1 MEPQQ
6 RKLFII
12 LIAAFFGVVVIWQTA
27 TVTIR
32 SGEAGVLY
40 RTFGGGT
47 ITDFY
52 FSEGFH
58 FIAPWNSMYVYST
71 RNQEQREIMEALS
84 KNGLQIQIE
93 LSIRYRPIASELGTI
108 HQTIGMNY
116 RDVIVMPELR
126 SAARQVIGRYD
137 PEELYSSK
145 RDFIQDEIYNN
156 VKERL
161 ERMNI
166 HLDAIL
172 IRSITLPQNIRE
184 AIEKKLKQEQESQ
197 EYEFRIAKE
206 EKEAQR
212 KRIEAQGI
220 KDFQDIVSDGISD
233 KLLRWKGIEATL
245 DLSRSPNAKVV
256 VIGQGK
262 DGLPLILGADG
273 GGR

>member
-6 RKLFII
+6 RKII
-12 LIAAFFGVVVIWQTA
+12 ISLIVAFFGAVIIWQTA
-27 TVTIR
+27 TVTIN

-40 RTFGGGT
+40 RPFGGGT
-47 ITDFY
+47 VTDFY

-71 RNQEQREIMEALS
+71 RNMEQREIMEALS

-93 LSIRYRPIASELGTI
+93 MSIRYRPVAAELGTI

-116 RDVIVMPELR
+116 KDVIVMPEVR
-126 SAARQVIGRYD
+126 SAARQVIGRYE

-145 RDFIQDEIYNN
+145 RDFIQDEIFSG

-166 HLDAIL
+166 YLDAIL
-172 IRSITLPQNIRE
+172 IRGIELPQNIRT

-197 EYEFRIAKE
+197 EYEFKIQKE

-220 KDFQDIVSDGISD
+220 KDFQDIVSEGISE

-245 DLSRSPNAKVV
+245 DLAKSDNAKVV

-262 DGLPLILGADG
+262 DGLPLILGGDG
-273 GGR
+273 R

>member
-1 MEPQQ
+1 MEPRQ
-6 RKLFII
+6 RKLI
-12 LIAAFFGVVVIWQTA
+12 LTAAISFFALLILWQTA
-27 TVTIR
+27 TVTIS

-40 RTFGGGT
+40 RQFGGGT
-47 ITDFY
+47 VTDFY

-58 FIAPWNSMYVYST
+58 FIAPWNSVYVYNV
-71 RNQEQREIMEALS
+71 RNQEQREMMEVLS
-84 KNGLQIQIE
+84 KNGLAIQIE
-93 LSIRYRPIASELGTI
+93 MSIRFRPMMSQIGVI
-108 HQTIGMNY
+108 HQNIGANY
-116 RDVIVMPELR
+116 KEVIVMPEVR
-126 SAARQVIGRYD
+126 SAARQVIGRYE
-137 PEELYSSK
+137 PEELYSTK
-145 RDFIQDEIYNN
+145 RDFIQDEIFND
-156 VKERL
+156 VKVRL

-172 IRSITLPQNIRE
+172 IRGIELPQNIRA

-197 EYEFRIAKE
+197 EYEFRLQKE

-245 DLSRSPNAKVV
+245 ELARSENAKVV

-262 DGLPLILGADG
+262 DGMPIILGADG
-273 GGR
+273 R

>member
-6 RKLFII
+6 RKLII
-12 LIAAFFGVVVIWQTA
+12 SVIVAFFALIVVWQTS
-27 TVTIR
+27 TVTIK

-71 RNQEQREIMEALS
+71 RNQEQREMMEALS
-84 KNGLQIQIE
+84 KNGLQILVE
-93 LSIRYRPIASELGTI
+93 MSIRYRPIASELGTI
-108 HQTIGMNY
+108 HQTIGMDYKN
-116 RDVIVMPELR
+116 VIVLPEVR
-126 SAARQVIGRYD
+126 SAARQVVGRYD

-145 RDFIQDEIYNN
+145 RDFIQDEIFNS
-156 VKERL
+156 VRERL

-172 IRSITLPQNIRE
+172 IRSIELPQNIRT

-197 EYEFRIAKE
+197 EYEFKIEKE

-245 DLSRSPNAKVV
+245 ELAKSQNAKVV

-262 DGLPLILGADG
+262 DGMPLILGG
-273 GGR
+273 SEGM

>member
-1 MEPQQ
+1 MEPKQ
-6 RKLFII
+6 RNFILSAI
-12 LIAAFFGVVVIWQTA
+12 GIFFLLVVLWQTA

-40 RTFGGGT
+40 RPFGGGT

-58 FIAPWNSMYVYST
+58 FIAPWNSMYIYNV
-71 RNQEQREIMEALS
+71 RNQEQREDLEALS
-84 KNGLQIQIE
+84 KNGLSISLE
-93 LSIRYRPIASELGTI
+93 MSIRFRPVASEIGTI
-108 HQTIGMNY
+108 HQTIGLNY
-116 RDVIVMPELR
+116 KDVIVMPEVR
-126 SAARQVIGRYD
+126 SSARQVIGRYE
-137 PEELYSSK
+137 PEELYSTK
-145 RDFIQDEIYNN
+145 RDFIQDEIFSD
-156 VKERL
+156 VKARL

-166 HLDAIL
+166 YLDAIL
-172 IRSITLPQNIRE
+172 IRGIELPPNIKE

-197 EYEFRIAKE
+197 EYEFRIQKE

-220 KDFQDIVSDGISD
+220 KDFQDIVSEGISD

-245 DLSRSPNAKVV
+245 ELSKSPNAKVV

-262 DGLPLILGADG
+262 DGLPLILGGDSK
-273 GGR
+273 

>member
-1 MEPQQ
+1 MEPKQ
-6 RKLFII
+6 RKLII
-12 LIAAFFGVVVIWQTA
+12 TLIVAFFGAVVIWQTA

-40 RTFGGGT
+40 RPFGGGT

-71 RNQEQREIMEALS
+71 RNMEQREIMEVLS

-93 LSIRYRPIASELGTI
+93 MSIRYRPVASELGTI
-108 HQTIGMNY
+108 HQTIGINY
-116 RDVIVMPELR
+116 KDVIVMPEVR

-145 RDFIQDEIYNN
+145 RDFIQDEIFSS

-172 IRSITLPQNIRE
+172 IRGIELPQNIRA

-197 EYEFRIAKE
+197 EYEFKIQKE

-220 KDFQDIVSDGISD
+220 KDFQDIVSEGISD

-245 DLSRSPNAKVV
+245 DLAKSENAKVV

-262 DGLPLILGADG
+262 DGLPLILGGDTK
-273 GGR
+273 